1 MGTWRW
7 RCGVVDGCKEPYG
20 SGSDSGVGENYP
32 GGVKGRD
39 SMYLGYERHVVW
51 CQLVINV

>member
-39 SMYLGYERHVVW
+39 SIYLGYERHVVW